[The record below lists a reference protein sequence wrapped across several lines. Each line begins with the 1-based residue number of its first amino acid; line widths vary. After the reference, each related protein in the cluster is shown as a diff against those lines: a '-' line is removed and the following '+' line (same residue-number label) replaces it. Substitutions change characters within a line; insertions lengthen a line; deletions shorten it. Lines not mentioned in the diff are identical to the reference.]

1 MTYKKIE
8 VPADGSQITVNAD
21 FSLQVPERPIIPF
34 IEGDGIGVDIT
45 PVMRKVVDAAVSRAY
60 GGKRGIAWM
69 EVYAGEKAVRVYGD
83 DCWLPDETLEA
94 IRDYVVSIKGPLTTP
109 VGGGIRSLDDV
120 RKILLSGADKVAV
133 NTAAIRDPS
142 LIDQIARQFGSQC
155 MVLSIE
161 AKRVTGNRWE
171 AYTDNGR
178 EKSGRDVI
186 SWAREAADRGAGE
199 ILLTSVDREGTRRGF
214 DLELVASVTQA
225 VRIPVVASGGMGQME
240 HLAAVV
246 QGAGA
251 SAIAMADILHYGRA
265 SLPEI
270 RDAASRIG
278 IPTRKVAA

>member
-1 MTYKKIE
+1 MANIR
-8 VPADGSQITVNAD
+8 
-21 FSLQVPERPIIPF
+21 LIPRLD
-34 IEGDGIGVDIT
+34 IKGKYLIKSVQLEGV
-45 PVMRKVVDAAVSRAY
+45 RKVGDPHEFARRYYLQGADELLYMDAVASLYDRNY
-60 GGKRGIAWM
+60 LTEI
-69 EVYAGEKAVRVYGD
+69 VR
-83 DCWLPDETLEA
+83 ETVQDVF
-94 IRDYVVSIKGPLTTP
+94 IPIT

-161 AKRVTGNRWE
+161 AKRVTANRWE

-225 VRIPVVASGGMGQME
+225 VRIPVIASGGMGQME